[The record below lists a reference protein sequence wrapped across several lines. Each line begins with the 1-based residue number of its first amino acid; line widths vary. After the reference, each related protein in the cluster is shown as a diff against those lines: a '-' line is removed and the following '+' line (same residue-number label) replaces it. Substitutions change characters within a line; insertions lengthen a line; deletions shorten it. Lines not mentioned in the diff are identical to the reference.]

1 MNILFSEIVLLFHFC
16 IFLFM
21 VLSFFLIP
29 LGYYQ
34 KWEWVKNKYYRL
46 IHLVVMGIIFIET
59 ILGFMCPLTILENF
73 LRNDIE
79 INNIIT
85 QIIHQI
91 MYWDLPSYQF
101 IILYLL
107 SLLYINIIKTKKLKN
122 MNLELIVS
130 NAYQLKNCTKT

>member
-1 MNILFSEIVLLFHFC
+1 MNSLFSEIVLLFPFC

-21 VLSFFLIP
+21 ILSFFLIP

-46 IHLVVMGIIFIET
+46 IHLVLMGIIFIET

-79 INNIIT
+79 INNKIT

-91 MYWDLPSYQF
+91 MYWDLPTYQF

-107 SLLYINIIKTKKLKN
+107 SLLYLIFLWFFFKPDLKK
-122 MNLELIVS
+122 
-130 NAYQLKNCTKT
+130 

>member
-21 VLSFFLIP
+21 ILSFFLIP

-46 IHLVVMGIIFIET
+46 IHLVLMGIIFIET
-59 ILGFMCPLTILENF
+59 ILGFMCPLTILESF

-79 INNIIT
+79 INNKIT
-85 QIIHQI
+85 
-91 MYWDLPSYQF
+91 
-101 IILYLL
+101 
-107 SLLYINIIKTKKLKN
+107 
-122 MNLELIVS
+122 
-130 NAYQLKNCTKT
+130 

>member
-1 MNILFSEIVLLFHFC
+1 MNVLFSEIFLLFHFF

-21 VLSFFLIP
+21 ILSFFLLA

-34 KWEWVKNKYYRL
+34 KWEWVKNRYYRL
-46 IHLVVMGIIFIET
+46 IHLILMGIIFIET

-79 INNIIT
+79 INNKIT

-91 MYWDLPSYQF
+91 MYWDLPTYQF

-107 SLLYINIIKTKKLKN
+107 SLLYLIFLWFFFKPDFKK
-122 MNLELIVS
+122 
-130 NAYQLKNCTKT
+130 

>member
-1 MNILFSEIVLLFHFC
+1 MI
-16 IFLFM
+16 
-21 VLSFFLIP
+21 LSFFLIP

-46 IHLVVMGIIFIET
+46 IHLVLMGIIFIET

-79 INNIIT
+79 INNKIT

-91 MYWDLPSYQF
+91 MYWDLPTYQF

-107 SLLYINIIKTKKLKN
+107 SLLYLIFLWFFFKPDFKK
-122 MNLELIVS
+122 
-130 NAYQLKNCTKT
+130 

>member
-21 VLSFFLIP
+21 ILSFFLIP

-34 KWEWVKNKYYRL
+34 EWKWVKNKYYRL
-46 IHLVVMGIIFIET
+46 IHLVLMGIIFIET

-79 INNIIT
+79 INNKIT

-91 MYWDLPSYQF
+91 MYWDLPTYQF

-107 SLLYINIIKTKKLKN
+107 SLLYLIFLWCFFKPDFKK
-122 MNLELIVS
+122 
-130 NAYQLKNCTKT
+130 

>member
-1 MNILFSEIVLLFHFC
+1 MNIIFSEIVLLFHFC

-21 VLSFFLIP
+21 TLSFFLIP

-46 IHLVVMGIIFIET
+46 IHLVLMGIIFIET
-59 ILGFMCPLTILENF
+59 ILGFMCPLTILESF

-79 INNIIT
+79 INNKIT

-91 MYWDLPSYQF
+91 MYWDLPTYQF

-107 SLLYINIIKTKKLKN
+107 SILYLIFLWFFLKPDFKK
-122 MNLELIVS
+122 
-130 NAYQLKNCTKT
+130 

>member
-16 IFLFM
+16 IFLFII
-21 VLSFFLIP
+21 LSFFLIP
-29 LGYYQ
+29 FGYYQ

-46 IHLVVMGIIFIET
+46 IHLVLMGIIFIET

-73 LRNDIE
+73 LRNNIE
-79 INNIIT
+79 INNKIT

-91 MYWDLPSYQF
+91 MYWNLPTYQF

-107 SLLYINIIKTKKLKN
+107 SLLYLIFLWFFFKPDFKK
-122 MNLELIVS
+122 
-130 NAYQLKNCTKT
+130 

>member
-1 MNILFSEIVLLFHFC
+1 MNVLFSEIVLLFHFC

-46 IHLVVMGIIFIET
+46 IHLILMGIIFIET

-79 INNIIT
+79 INNKIT

-91 MYWDLPSYQF
+91 MYLDLPTYQF

-107 SLLYINIIKTKKLKN
+107 SLLYLIFLWFFFKPDLKK
-122 MNLELIVS
+122 
-130 NAYQLKNCTKT
+130 

>member
-1 MNILFSEIVLLFHFC
+1 MNVLFSEIVLLFHFC

-29 LGYYQ
+29 LGYNQ
-34 KWEWVKNKYYRL
+34 KWEWVKNRYYRL
-46 IHLVVMGIIFIET
+46 IHLILMGIIFIET

-73 LRNDIE
+73 LRNDIK
-79 INNIIT
+79 INNKIT

-91 MYWDLPSYQF
+91 MYWDLPTYQF

-107 SLLYINIIKTKKLKN
+107 SLLYLIFLWFFFKPDFKK
-122 MNLELIVS
+122 
-130 NAYQLKNCTKT
+130 

>member
-1 MNILFSEIVLLFHFC
+1 MNVLFSEIVLLFHFC

-34 KWEWVKNKYYRL
+34 KWEWVKNRYYRL
-46 IHLVVMGIIFIET
+46 IHLILMGIIFIET

-73 LRNDIE
+73 LRNNIR
-79 INNIIT
+79 INNKIT

-91 MYWDLPSYQF
+91 MYWDLPTYQF

-107 SLLYINIIKTKKLKN
+107 SLLYLIFLWCFFKPDFKK
-122 MNLELIVS
+122 
-130 NAYQLKNCTKT
+130 

>member
-21 VLSFFLIP
+21 ILSFFLIP
-29 LGYYQ
+29 LGYSQ
-34 KWEWVKNKYYRL
+34 KWECVKNKYYWL
-46 IHLVVMGIIFIET
+46 IHLVLMGIIFIET

-79 INNIIT
+79 INNKIT

-91 MYWDLPSYQF
+91 MYWDLPTYQF

-107 SLLYINIIKTKKLKN
+107 SLLYLIFLWFFFKPDLKK
-122 MNLELIVS
+122 
-130 NAYQLKNCTKT
+130 

>member
-1 MNILFSEIVLLFHFC
+1 MNIIFSEIVLLFHFS

-21 VLSFFLIP
+21 ILSFFLIP

-46 IHLVVMGIIFIET
+46 IHLFLMGIIFIET

-73 LRNDIE
+73 LRNNIE
-79 INNIIT
+79 INNKIT
-85 QIIHQI
+85 KIVHQI
-91 MYWDLPSYQF
+91 MYWDLPTYQF

-107 SLLYINIIKTKKLKN
+107 SLLYLIFLWFFLKPDFKK
-122 MNLELIVS
+122 
-130 NAYQLKNCTKT
+130 